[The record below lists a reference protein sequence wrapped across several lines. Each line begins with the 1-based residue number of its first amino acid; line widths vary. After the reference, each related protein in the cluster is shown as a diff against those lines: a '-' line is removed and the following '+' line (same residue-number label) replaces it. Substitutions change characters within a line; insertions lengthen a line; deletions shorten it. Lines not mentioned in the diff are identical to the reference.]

1 MHKML
6 QKQINEFFRDVTA
19 MGGLAASLLIILLFM
34 TSPLLVPLIAGSM
47 LTAAFVLIIRIFY
60 FKPRPKKEEFT
71 NFWQKIDASSFPSLH
86 TARIVFLAILFSV
99 YFSNLYSTVLF
110 TVTAALVS
118 YSRVY
123 LQKHDWIDIVGGIAL
138 GIAAYFIVAI
148 IL

>member
-6 QKQINEFFRDVTA
+6 QKQINEFLRDVTA

>member
-1 MHKML
+1 ML
-6 QKQINEFFRDVTA
+6 QKQINEFLRDVTA

>member
-1 MHKML
+1 ML
-6 QKQINEFFRDVTA
+6 QKQINEFLRDVTA

-99 YFSNLYSTVLF
+99 YFSNLYSTALF

-118 YSRVY
+118 YSRIY
-123 LQKHDWIDIVGGIAL
+123 LQKHDWIDIVGGIVL